1 MLVDD
6 GITPNIHVTKKYF
19 AYFTRSHRPNC
30 CRKLASKPEKN
41 DSIRDVSCLNRCTI
55 SHFPGWHGVA
65 QVVLSDQ
72 GNFL

>member
-41 DSIRDVSCLNRCTI
+41 DSIRDVSCLNRCTEFHT
-55 SHFPGWHGVA
+55 S
-65 QVVLSDQ
+65 Q
-72 GNFL
+72 GGMGLRKMTNSSIV